1 MDSIFSV
8 SSRDNTAF
16 AGVDYVRIISNEV
29 TFIPGG
35 PSIQTLTVDIIDD
48 NNLEGTESFFLDLS
62 SSVSNVEIGDRAS
75 TTIRIN
81 DEDSKL
87 SALLNKFQSFR

>member
-1 MDSIFSV
+1 MDFIFSV

-16 AGVDYVRIISNEV
+16 AGADYVRINNIEV
-29 TFIPGG
+29 KFIPGG
-35 PSIQTLTVDIIDD
+35 PSVQNLTVDIMDD

-62 SSVSNVEIGDRAS
+62 SSVSNVEIGDRAF

-87 SALLNKFQSFR
+87 STLPRLFSEI